1 MKPHGNPE
9 RYPRWDAPSR
19 PTPEGGNRMQV
30 SEVFTSG
37 MTRTGHDGHG
47 DHDRNRNHRR
57 GHQHHRG
64 HWAWDRRNRR
74 RYWCWDD

>member
-1 MKPHGNPE
+1 
-9 RYPRWDAPSR
+9 
-19 PTPEGGNRMQV
+19 MQV

-37 MTRTGHDGHG
+37 MTRTDRNDRHGHDR
-47 DHDRNRNHRR
+47 DHWR
-57 GHQHHRG
+57 GHRHHRG